1 MVPVSIGDWF
11 HFPVRELFTRKGRT
25 MNHYKGMP
33 VLDQISN
40 PLGKFLAVVSMANDG
55 SGNSDN

>member
-1 MVPVSIGDWF
+1 
-11 HFPVRELFTRKGRT
+11 